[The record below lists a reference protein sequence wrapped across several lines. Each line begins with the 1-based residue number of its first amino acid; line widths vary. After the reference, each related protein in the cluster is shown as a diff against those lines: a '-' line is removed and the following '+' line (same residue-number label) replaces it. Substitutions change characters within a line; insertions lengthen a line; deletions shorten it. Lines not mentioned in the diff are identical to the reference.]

1 MTYTIYKGRP
11 LDYATRAPRERRVYD
26 LLDSLGIQYDRIDH
40 LPADT
45 MEVCATIDETFGR
58 MTLDDF
64 QNADADAK
72 THPIICKNLLLCNR
86 PRTHF
91 FLLMMPGSKPF
102 HTKDITSQIE
112 CGRLSFAT
120 ADDMLQMLDIIP
132 GSVSAMGLMNDHE
145 RRVQLLI
152 DRDVTRS
159 DYFGCHP
166 CVNTSSLR
174 LRLSDLTDKILPHI
188 NHLPHY
194 VTLP

>member
-1 MTYTIYKGRP
+1 MTYTIFQGRP
-11 LDYATRAPRERRVYD
+11 LDCAERTPREIRVYD
-26 LLDSLGIQYDRIDH
+26 MLDSLGIPYDRIDH
-40 LPADT
+40 APANT
-45 MEVCATIDETFGR
+45 MDVCATIDETFGR
-58 MTLDDF
+58 MTLDNF
-64 QNADADAK
+64 QQAQGDDA
-72 THPIICKNLLLCNR
+72 TSHPIICKNLFLCNR

-120 ADDMLQMLDIIP
+120 PDDMLQMLDLLP
-132 GSVSAMGLMNDHE
+132 GSVSVMGLMNDHE
-145 RRVQLLI
+145 GRVQLLI

-174 LRLSDLTDKILPHI
+174 LRLSDLIDTILPHI
-188 NHLPHY
+188 HHLPHY
-194 VTLP
+194 VTL